1 MLQVYNIS
9 LDLMKAL
16 NTTNEMPFTATK
28 SEESEKM
35 SFKVTLGI
43 MPDYVYDGVGL
54 RVDGVNLGKPGEKAG
69 LLKGD
74 IIIKMGD
81 YSISNIQDYMK
92 SLGQFKKDKPPRLK
106 LNAATTPKPLK

>member
-1 MLQVYNIS
+1 
-9 LDLMKAL
+9 
-16 NTTNEMPFTATK
+16 
-28 SEESEKM
+28 
-35 SFKVTLGI
+35 VTLGI
-43 MPDYVYDGVGL
+43 MPDYVFDGVGL

-92 SLGQFKKDKPPRLK
+92 SLGQFKKGQ
-106 LNAATTPKPLK
+106 TTTIEVKRGNDTKTLEVTF